1 MLISGW
7 YEGHYGATRIAIA
20 GATDVE
26 SLANVLYNSYGE
38 DCVGVDM
45 ELEGEYVDGT
55 DVNTTMKMLFDELD
69 FLSDKKYLL
78 AER

>member
-1 MLISGW
+1 M
-7 YEGHYGATRIAIA
+7 
-20 GATDVE
+20 
-26 SLANVLYNSYGE
+26 LYNSYGE
-38 DCVGVDM
+38 DCVGVDI
-45 ELEGEYVDGT
+45 ELDGEYVDGT